1 MTKGSVPEAPDG
13 GHNSQAGTLLDAV
26 PVALAD
32 DPPELGDD
40 EERALGVPDA
50 FDVALAVPPP
60 AEELVVAVPAF
71 EPPGVA
77 PLMVGVVG

>member
-50 FDVALAVPPP
+50 FEVALAVPPP
-60 AEELVVAVPAF
+60 AEELVVAVPVF

-77 PLMVGVVG
+77 PLMVGIVG

>member
-1 MTKGSVPEAPDG
+1 
-13 GHNSQAGTLLDAV
+13 LLDAV

-40 EERALGVPDA
+40 EERTPGVPGGL
-50 FDVALAVPPP
+50 DVALAVPPP

-71 EPPGVA
+71 EPAGVA

>member
-1 MTKGSVPEAPDG
+1 M
-13 GHNSQAGTLLDAV
+13 LDAV

-71 EPPGVA
+71 EPPGAA